1 MPNDTSVFPVSLL
14 ENSVTRPIAYHGEEV
29 CGSRNREAELMRSGQ
44 SSRTQKSGTLAKVAV
59 HPSQEP
65 LMRVV
70 RFAGMVLLVLL
81 VPVRGTAQTLDP
93 DMAKQVDKVF
103 AKWDR
108 ADSPGCALGVYR
120 NGQVV
125 YKHGY
130 GMEDLNEDV
139 HITPS
144 TVFHVASMSKQ
155 FTAAAIV
162 LLAEQGKLSLD
173 DEVRKY
179 IPELPDFGQKITIRN
194 LVHHTSGLRDQWSL
208 LGLAGWRYSEDLITD
223 DDVMSVVTRQK
234 ELNFKPGERHVYCNT
249 GYTLMGIIVKRVS
262 GMSLREFTTKSIFE
276 PLGMTHTH
284 FRDDHAEILKHNAVG
299 YEQEPGKLFEISITN
314 FDTVG
319 ATSLHTTVEDLQRW
333 DENFYQPRVGGARFV
348 QQMQERGKLNN
359 GEQLDYAFGL
369 VVGKYK
375 GLTMVDHGGADAGYR
390 SDMTRFPEQHFSAS
404 VLCNSADTDP
414 SLLAQE
420 VADVVLAPEI
430 KAAGTAA
437 SAKEAAAKST
447 TGAAVV
453 LTADQ
458 MAEFTGLYWNR
469 EEDAFL
475 KIFVRDGKLQGDAG
489 DDEPLVLKPFA
500 ESRFHIADKPWGDRV
515 EIHFVAPS
523 GDKLLRLEQ
532 SFGGGKPSI
541 FETAQSFSPSG
552 VQLAEYVGA
561 YVSKEIDPVYRITGD
576 GGKLCL
582 VRMKHKPDTLRPAT
596 RDVFTGRIGTVRFTR
611 DANGR
616 VSAFV
621 LNAGRIQ
628 NFHFIKR
635 TN

>member
-1 MPNDTSVFPVSLL
+1 MTV
-14 ENSVTRPIAYHGEEV
+14 G
-29 CGSRNREAELMRSGQ
+29 
-44 SSRTQKSGTLAKVAV
+44 
-59 HPSQEP
+59 
-65 LMRVV
+65 
-70 RFAGMVLLVLL
+70 RFAGMVLVVLL
-81 VPVRGTAQTLDP
+81 VPCGGTAQTLGP
-93 DMAKQVDKVF
+93 DMAKQVDKLF

-125 YKHGY
+125 YKRGY

-162 LLAEQGKLSLD
+162 LLAQQGKLSLD

-194 LVHHTSGLRDQWSL
+194 LVHHTSGLRDQWNL
-208 LGLAGWRYSEDLITD
+208 LELAGWRYSKDLITD
-223 DDVMSVVTRQK
+223 DDVMSVMTRQK
-234 ELNFKPGERHVYCNT
+234 ELNFKPGEKHVYCNT
-249 GYTLMGIIVKRVS
+249 GYTLMGMIVKRVS
-262 GMSLREFTTKSIFE
+262 GMSLREFTTKNIFE
-276 PLGMTHTH
+276 PLGMMHTH

-299 YEQEPGKLFEISITN
+299 YEEADKTFRISITN
-314 FDTVG
+314 FDTAG

-333 DENFYQPRVGGARFV
+333 DENFYQPRVGGPGFV
-348 QQMQERGKLNN
+348 QQMLERGKLNN

-375 GLTMVDHGGADAGYR
+375 RLPTVDHGGADAGYR

-414 SLLAQE
+414 SSLARQ

-430 KAAGTAA
+430 KATEAA
-437 SAKEAAAKST
+437 APVKDAAAKST
-447 TGAAVV
+447 TGAAAV
-453 LTADQ
+453 LTSDQ
-458 MAEFTGLYWNR
+458 MAAFTGLYWNR
-469 EEDAFL
+469 EDDEFV
-475 KIFVRDGKLQGDAG
+475 KIFVKDGKLEGDVG
-489 DDEPLVLKPFA
+489 DEEPLVLKPFT
-500 ESRFHIADKPWGDRV
+500 ESRFHIADKPWGDQV
-515 EIHFVAPS
+515 DIHFVAPS
-523 GDKLLRLEQ
+523 GHKPRRLEQ
-532 SFGGGKPSI
+532 SFGGGKSSV
-541 FETAQSFSPSG
+541 FETAESFSPTG
-552 VQLAEYVGA
+552 AQLAEYVGA
-561 YVSKEIDPVYRITGD
+561 YVSEEIDPVYRIQLD
-576 GGKLCL
+576 GEKLSL
-582 VRMKHKPDTLRPAT
+582 VRMKHKPDGLRPAIK
-596 RDVFTGRIGTVRFTR
+596 DVFTGQIGTVRFTR

-628 NFHFIKR
+628 NFRFAKR
-635 TN
+635 AE